1 MAKRPIQNPHDS
13 FFKQTFGSVDFTRG
27 FLSQYMASEV
37 ARCLD
42 LSSLEAAHESFVDDD
57 LRESHSDLVFT
68 VGLVGGGQAVVY
80 LLFEHKSHPDPLTVF
95 QLLKYI
101 VRINE
106 RRLREGLPLCCVI
119 PLVIYHGP
127 TGWNVAHSIHEL
139 VEVPA
144 ALQRYLPQLSM
155 ELFDLSGYDDE
166 QLRGEAYLRAT
177 LLLLKYIL
185 RDDLP
190 GELDRIV
197 TLFSEIRQQPRGLD
211 CIKLLLRYVIQG
223 TDRVDLETL
232 QESLGTVLQTD
243 GETLMS
249 SLAEQWTQQG
259 REEGRQEGLEEG
271 REEGELIGQIR
282 AFQEVLGLPV
292 ATKQSLLELNI
303 EQLLAQVAELRSRL
317 KQS

>member
-27 FLSQYMASEV
+27 FLSQYMASD
-37 ARCLD
+37 ASLCLD
-42 LSSLEAAHESFVDDD
+42 LSSLETAHESFVDDD
-57 LRESHSDLVFT
+57 LRQSHSDLVFT
-68 VGLVGGGQAVVY
+68 VALVGGGQAVVY

-127 TGWNVAHSIHEL
+127 TGWNVARSIDEL
-139 VEVPA
+139 VAVPA

-177 LLLLKYIL
+177 LLLLKYIM
-185 RDDLP
+185 RDNLP
-190 GELDRIV
+190 EELDRIFS
-197 TLFSEIRQQPRGLD
+197 LFAEIRQQPRGLD
-211 CIKLLLRYVIQG
+211 CIKLLLSYLIRG
-223 TDRVDLETL
+223 TDRVDSQTL
-232 QESLGTVLQTD
+232 RVALGAALQTD

-249 SLAEQWTQQG
+249 SLAEQWTQLG
-259 REEGRQEGLEEG
+259 REEGRQEG
-271 REEGELIGQIR
+271 RQEGELVGQIR
-282 AFQEVLGLPV
+282 LLQEVLSLPV
-292 ATKQSLLELNI
+292 ATQETLLELDT
-303 EQLLAQVAELRSRL
+303 EQLQAQLAQLRKRL
-317 KQS
+317 GRS

>member
-57 LRESHSDLVFT
+57 LRQSHSDLVFT

-190 GELDRIV
+190 GELDRIF

-211 CIKLLLRYVIQG
+211 CIKSLLRYVIQG
-223 TDRVDLETL
+223 IDRVHSQTLREAIETAL
-232 QESLGTVLQTD
+232 PTE
-243 GETLMS
+243 GETLMPT
-249 SLAEQWTQQG
+249 LAEQWTQQG
-259 REEGRQEGLEEG
+259 REEGRQEGLQEG
-271 REEGELIGQIR
+271 RQVGELIGQIR
-282 AFQEVLGLPV
+282 LLQEVLSLPV
-292 ATKQSLLELNI
+292 ATQGTLLELDND
-303 EQLLAQVAELRSRL
+303 QLQAQLAELRRRL
-317 KQS
+317 GRS